1 MGGLKVVQKYSL
13 LLPAQLAQLEL
24 RSYGINAEII
34 DEGVASTLPFD
45 AMIYGIR
52 LAVDDT
58 NHAEATR
65 LLDEMVERNRQASD
79 E

>member
-52 LAVDDT
+52 LAVHEHE
-58 NHAEATR
+58 HAEASR
-65 LLDEMVERNRQASD
+65 ILDEMVERNQQAL
-79 E
+79 EE